1 MSDLRFES
9 VEQSNEESVEESV
22 ESERVL
28 LDWQHVHNL
37 IIPTDPL
44 SVEDIRVRAQRNRLA
59 VAYAGDTLVGN
70 YTVRPPADDPIA
82 ATVIARVLPEHRRQG
97 FGEQIYRHALTVAAG
112 LGATAVE
119 TVVLESNADGLRF
132 ALRHGFAETDRYL
145 LDGHAIA
152 FVDLRRERLSD

>member
-9 VEQSNEESVEESV
+9 VESAA
-22 ESERVL
+22 VL

-44 SVEDIRVRAQRNRLA
+44 SVEEIRVRAQRNQLA
-59 VAYAGDTLVGN
+59 VAYSGDLLVGN
-70 YTVRPPADDPIA
+70 YTVRPPADDPTA
-82 ATVIARVLPEHRRQG
+82 ATVIARVLPEQRRQG
-97 FGEQIYRHALTVAAG
+97 YGELIYRHALAVAAD

-132 ALRHGFAETDRYL
+132 ALRHGFAEIDRYV
-145 LDGHAIA
+145 LDGATIA
-152 FVDLRRERLSD
+152 FVDLRRESLTG